1 MIHNRRDLARELG
14 SHGARISVHG
24 VEAWFRRVDSNYNQ
38 PRESLSS
45 SHPSF
50 AVPARH
56 WPLLLELFELDA
68 VDIQPETLLYQD
80 LDLDSLD
87 AVDLVVHLQKLTGK
101 KIKPEEFKMVRSVDD
116 VVNSVINLLEE
127 K

>member
-1 MIHNRRDLARELG
+1 MTELNRDEIFQQVQNAL
-14 SHGARISVHG
+14 V
-24 VEAWFRRVDSNYNQ
+24 
-38 PRESLSS
+38 
-45 SHPSF
+45 
-50 AVPARH
+50 
-56 WPLLLELFELDA
+56 ELFELDA
-68 VDIQPETLLYQD
+68 EDIQPQTQLYQE

-116 VVNSVINLLEE
+116 VVNSVIELLQE